1 MSEKMFCYQCQE
13 TAGNKGCTK
22 GGVCGKS
29 ADLANMQDLLIYVTK
44 GLSEITTRLR
54 AEGKEVSKE
63 LNHFIT
69 LNLFTTI
76 TNANFDD
83 EIFYVRVKET
93 LNYKNELMAKLDNKE
108 GLSQAA
114 LWDVASN
121 AKQNSLLG
129 NIKNLISGGKDAADV
144 NAVIKAKSE
153 SDEVGVLATEN
164 EDIRSLRELITYGL
178 KGLSAYSK
186 HANALGYDNEEI
198 DAFMQSALAKLLDD
212 SLTAED
218 LVALTMETGKFGVD
232 GMALL
237 DTANTTTYG
246 NPEIT
251 KVNIGVGKNPGIL
264 VSGHDLADIE
274 QLLIQTEG
282 TGVDVYT
289 HSEMLPAHYYPQ
301 LKKYSHLVGNY
312 GNAWWKQREEFES
325 FNGPI
330 LMTTNCIVPPTDKQT
345 YKDRMFTTGAAGY
358 AGCKH
363 IAGEAGSKKDFSE
376 IIELAKKCAAPTEIE
391 TGEII
396 GGFAHE
402 QVFALAD
409 AVVDAV
415 KSGAIKKFVVMAGCD
430 GRAKSRNYYT
440 DFAKALP
447 QDTVILTAGCAKYK
461 YNKLNLGD
469 INGIPRVLDAGQC
482 NDSYSLA
489 LIALKL
495 KEVFEL
501 SDINELP
508 IIYNIAWY
516 EQKAVIVLLSLLYLG
531 VKEIHLGPTLPG
543 FLSPNV
549 AKVLVDN
556 FGISRIS
563 TVEEDM
569 EMFFGEEVAA
579 AKAEDG
585 VISKDMIIGDIL
597 KSNPENARVLMEAG
611 MHCLGCPSSQA
622 ETLEEACM
630 VHGLNVEDV
639 LRKLI

>member
-1 MSEKMFCYQCQE
+1 MENSMFCMQCQE
-13 TAGNKGCTK
+13 TAGNKGCVK
-22 GGVCGKS
+22 VGVCGKS

-44 GLSEITTRLR
+44 GLAEVTTRLR
-54 AEGKEVSKE
+54 KEGKQVSKE
-63 LNHFIT
+63 VNHYIT

-83 EIFYVRVKET
+83 DVFYARVKET
-93 LNYKNELMAKLDNKE
+93 LAIRNELIAQLSNKE
-108 GLSQAA
+108 NLSEAA
-114 LWDVASN
+114 TW
-121 AKQNSLLG
+121 
-129 NIKNLISGGKDAADV
+129 DAADQ
-144 NAVIKAKSE
+144 ALEKATSK
-153 SDEVGVLATEN
+153 EVGVLATED

-178 KGLSAYSK
+178 KGLSAYLK
-186 HANALGYDNEEI
+186 HANALGYDHEAI
-198 DAFMQSALAKLLDD
+198 DAFMQETLMKLMDD
-212 SLTAED
+212 TMTTDE
-218 LVALTMETGKFGVD
+218 LVALTLETGKVGVD

-274 QLLIQTEG
+274 QLLIQTQG

-289 HSEMLPAHYYPQ
+289 HSEMLPAHYYPN
-301 LKKYSHLVGNY
+301 LKKYPNLVGNY

-345 YKDRMFTTGAAGY
+345 YKSRMFTTGAAGY
-358 AGCKH
+358 VGCKH
-363 IAGEAGSKKDFSE
+363 IEGEAGSQKDFSE
-376 IIELAKKCAAPTEIE
+376 IINLAKTCAAPTEIE
-391 TGEII
+391 TGEIV

-409 AVVDAV
+409 TVVDAV

-447 QDTVILTAGCAKYK
+447 KDTVILTAGCAKYK
-461 YNKLNLGD
+461 YNKLDLGD
-469 INGIPRVLDAGQC
+469 IGGIPRVLDAGQC

-495 KEVFEL
+495 KEVFGL
-501 SDINELP
+501 ADINELP

-531 VKEIHLGPTLPG
+531 VKEIHLGPTLPA

-549 AKVLVDN
+549 AKVLVES
-556 FGISRIS
+556 FGIGGIS

-569 EMFFGEEVAA
+569 KMFFGEEE
-579 AKAEDG
+579 KEEG
-585 VISKDMIIGDIL
+585 KITKDTIIGDIL
-597 KSNPENARVLMEAG
+597 KINPQSAQVLMAAG

-630 VHGLNVEDV
+630 VHGLDITE
-639 LRKLI
+639 LLGKLN